1 MKRSLFQFA
10 LLTVGAAAA
19 AYARTTVS
27 PLQESIGKALSLT
40 DNQIAL
46 LQGPALAIPLVVAA
60 VPLGMLIDRYSRV
73 RLLCSFAAI
82 DCLATAASAWVSSF
96 WVFFVARCLVGLMVA
111 AISTTSFSLLS
122 DLYPPDQRGR
132 ASMVVVIG
140 QFGGMSA
147 AFAFGSW
154 LLQTGSVDVVAWRPA
169 LLWLSLPLLIVS
181 LLTVL
186 MREPARTGLAVADP
200 SLRQTW
206 KELKEIKGSVLPLAI
221 GIVAAEIAV
230 TAVLTWTA
238 PVLARRFAL
247 PADRIGAI
255 IAAGLLVSGV
265 VGPMGGGVIA
275 DVCQRAGGPRR
286 TLMALM
292 VLASISLPLGLFALM
307 PAAAAAATLFV
318 IFMIIVGAI
327 VVTGTALFTVIVP
340 NELRGLCMASL
351 AAACALFGVGL
362 GPLAV
367 SVLAEV
373 FGRSGG
379 SIGTGLACVCT
390 ASAVLGA
397 TMFGWGGWRLPAAR
411 AGVGTEIKVGA

>member
-1 MKRSLFQFA
+1 
-10 LLTVGAAAA
+10 
-19 AYARTTVS
+19 
-27 PLQESIGKALSLT
+27 
-40 DNQIAL
+40 
-46 LQGPALAIPLVVAA
+46 
-60 VPLGMLIDRYSRV
+60 
-73 RLLCSFAAI
+73 
-82 DCLATAASAWVSSF
+82 
-96 WVFFVARCLVGLMVA
+96 
-111 AISTTSFSLLS
+111 
-122 DLYPPDQRGR
+122 
-132 ASMVVVIG
+132 
-140 QFGGMSA
+140 
-147 AFAFGSW
+147 
-154 LLQTGSVDVVAWRPA
+154 
-169 LLWLSLPLLIVS
+169 
-181 LLTVL
+181 
-186 MREPARTGLAVADP
+186 
-200 SLRQTW
+200 
-206 KELKEIKGSVLPLAI
+206 LKEIKGSVLPLAI